1 MPESISSPSEY
12 SNVVNFEGLVTTL
25 VAVACIL
32 AVGVASTSLDAVET
46 EPSDVMDTSFIP
58 TQDNQPQSGGGGGG
72 GNADLKPSEG
82 GETSGSPEQTQGTP
96 EESQGGGGGGSQ
108 SLQVSLL
115 QQLLNLL
122 REYILYIAGTV
133 AALVAVGVGYV
144 VYKRRFAGG
153 AGPGTA
159 EIFYDVDTSNE
170 VYQSWW
176 EMVELTDVEDPMTK
190 TPQEFA
196 ETAIEEGYDPDA
208 VTELT
213 RLFEETHYGGEEVT
227 REEERR
233 AREAIERI
241 KSKGREAV

>member
-1 MPESISSPSEY
+1 MNIQGPI
-12 SNVVNFEGLVTTL
+12 VTL

-58 TQDNQPQSGGGGGG
+58 TQDNQPGGDGDGGGGGS
-72 GNADLKPSEG
+72 ADLNPSED
-82 GETSGSPEQTQGTP
+82 GETSAGTEQTQGTP
-96 EESQGGGGGGSQ
+96 QESQGGGGGGGSQ
-108 SLQVSLL
+108 SLQVTFWDRLWVTIMN
-115 QQLLNLL
+115 NLV
-122 REYILYIAGTV
+122 YIVGTAV
-133 AALVAVGVGYV
+133 ALVVAGLGYL

-153 AGPGTA
+153 PGPGTA
-159 EIFYDVDTSNE
+159 DIYYDVDTSND
-170 VYQSWW
+170 VYESWW
-176 EMVELTDVEDPMTK
+176 EMVELTDVDDPMTK

-196 ETAIEEGYDPDA
+196 EEAIEMGYDPDA
-208 VTELT
+208 VSELT
-213 RLFEETHYGGEEVT
+213 QLFEETLYGGEEIT

>member
-1 MPESISSPSEY
+1 
-12 SNVVNFEGLVTTL
+12 VNFQGLVTTL

-46 EPSDVMDTSFIP
+46 DPSDVMDTSFIP
-58 TQDNQPQSGGGGGG
+58 TQDNQPQSGGGGGGG

-115 QQLLNLL
+115 QQILNLL
-122 REYILYIAGTV
+122 REYMLYIAGAAAVLVV
-133 AALVAVGVGYV
+133 AGVGYV

-153 AGPGTA
+153 TAGPA
-159 EIFYDVDTSNE
+159 DIFYDVDTSNE

-176 EMVELTDVEDPMTK
+176 EMVELTEAEDPMTK

-213 RLFEETHYGGEEVT
+213 RLFEEIHYGGEQVT

-233 AREAIERI
+233 AKEAIERI